1 MMKLECIYMNAADY
15 LKLRE
20 ICLLL
25 HLMSKLWF
33 TVILYQ
39 TCVQG
44 DSFGGTG
51 GGRWVCGSDTEEASL
66 LQLCLIE
73 IQHFGAFSPIT
84 IWRVA
89 RKLYPPF

>member
-1 MMKLECIYMNAADY
+1 MNAGDY

-25 HLMSKLWF
+25 HLMFKLWF

-51 GGRWVCGSDTEEASL
+51 GRWVCESNMEEASL

-73 IQHFGAFSPIT
+73 IHFGAFSPIT
-84 IWRVA
+84 ILRVA